1 MRHLRNE
8 KPREERERKKASYC
22 FQKKLL
28 FSFKKQT
35 WSLEKLSKAAALKKK
50 KMKIALS
57 PTMQRSLLGIY
68 L

>member
-8 KPREERERKKASYC
+8 NVREEREKKASYC

-35 WSLEKLSKAAALKKK
+35 RSLEKLSKATALKKK

-57 PTMQRSLLGIY
+57 PTMQRSLLGGIY